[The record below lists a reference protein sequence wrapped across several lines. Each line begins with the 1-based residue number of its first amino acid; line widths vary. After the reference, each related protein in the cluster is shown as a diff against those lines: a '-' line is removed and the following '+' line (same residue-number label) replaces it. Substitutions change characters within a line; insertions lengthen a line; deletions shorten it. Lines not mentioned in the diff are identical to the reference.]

1 LLALGAKERRKALG
15 DSGMKLLDNA
25 PDPIDLRR
33 NRTLLTPKGPTMLA
47 KILAQ
52 AEKLQT

>member
-1 LLALGAKERRKALG
+1 LALGAKERRKALG